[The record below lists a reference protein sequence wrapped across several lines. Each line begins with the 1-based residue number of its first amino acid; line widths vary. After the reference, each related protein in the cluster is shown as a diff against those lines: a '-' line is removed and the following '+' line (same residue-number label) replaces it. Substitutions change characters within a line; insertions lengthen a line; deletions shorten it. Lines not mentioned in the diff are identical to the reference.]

1 MERLAV
7 DELHDLLGQVD
18 GHAHRGVHHA
28 LGDVEEEELGH
39 RRDEDDDDGV
49 AEEELHRLGC

>member
-18 GHAHRGVHHA
+18 CHAHRDAHHA
-28 LGDVEEEELGH
+28 LGAVEEEELGH